1 MCVCLHRHLK
11 KNSFIKLRFQTGRE
25 WIFFLFSWKQGGNL
39 FNKIKLIILN
49 ENLLIMSQDTKKAF
63 QETDNKGLTKEII
76 RIFIK
81 REYIAK
87 KKKKKTTD
95 KGPHPHF

>member
-1 MCVCLHRHLK
+1 MCVYTQTLK

-49 ENLLIMSQDTKKAF
+49 ENLLIMSHDTKKKAF
-63 QETDNKGLTKEII
+63 QETDNKG
-76 RIFIK
+76 FNK
-81 REYIAK
+81 RNN
-87 KKKKKTTD
+87 
-95 KGPHPHF
+95 